1 MIILGERKMQQVC
14 LEQMHCKRWWVHSCK
29 RNRIGGIF
37 VLHWASWADYIGYI
51 GLTPHVGRQCGII
64 PIYSN
69 IPRNHSGSAAD
80 GETEEEANKLTS
92 PPQSQQSMRRV
103 CLWLEKKPMSPHAK
117 R

>member
-51 GLTPHVGRQCGII
+51 GLTPHVGRQCSTI
-64 PIYSN
+64 PVYSN
-69 IPRNHSGSAAD
+69 NS
-80 GETEEEANKLTS
+80 
-92 PPQSQQSMRRV
+92 V
-103 CLWLEKKPMSPHAK
+103 CLLKIFLYTLRWLGLQRAQ
-117 R
+117 